1 MRGPF
6 LSLRRTAHSPN
17 SENSSF
23 ICELILGTLSDHVER
38 KNVIAAAVIAFT
50 FPRLRKKEA

>member
-23 ICELILGTLSDHVER
+23 ICELILGALSDHVER
-38 KNVIAAAVIAFT
+38 KNVIATAVIAFT

>member
-1 MRGPF
+1 MRGPL

-17 SENSSF
+17 SKNSSF
-23 ICELILGTLSDHVER
+23 ICELILSTFSDHVER